1 VLEEALA
8 EVARPVALRGSG
20 ARADAR
26 GAHHGPVRAVG
37 PRMVPASQRLHNA
50 VVEQRLTL
58 PETGSCASTS
68 RTRSPGTRRGWRLD
82 RAHRLANIDGVVAL
96 AMALERAEQRPDPVR
111 VLGRL

>member
-8 EVARPVALRGSG
+8 EVAQDPWRFEAPALVLTRE
-20 ARADAR
+20 
-26 GAHHGPVRAVG
+26 AHHGPVRAVG

-58 PETGSCASTS
+58 PETASCASTS

>member
-8 EVARPVALRGSG
+8 EVAQDPWRFEDPALVLTRE
-20 ARADAR
+20 
-26 GAHHGPVRAVG
+26 AHHGPVRAVG

-58 PETGSCASTS
+58 PETASCASTS